1 MRRYFFN
8 YAAFMR
14 RQRPAGGIHQWQTCA
29 PRELREGITTG
40 EPIATKIMR
49 INSGNKYLLEVGPA
63 LEWKKAYDQQDFII
77 QQYPMMTSFT
87 VQSVDLFLPTTEW
100 LEYDSYEAPAT
111 HFNRHYARCQVTHL
125 GETVN
130 PFVSPY
136 QVAKAAVEKLGE
148 DNVFDPDAYKQPFF
162 ESIEAARQFWAE
174 DMGRES
180 WAGDARRHR
189 PSLHRDAGRGVSGV

>member
-1 MRRYFFN
+1 MGAN
-8 YAAFMR
+8 AHK
-14 RQRPAGGIHQWQTCA
+14 GIHQWQTCA
-29 PRELREGITTG
+29 PKELREGITTG
-40 EPIATKIMR
+40 EPYRPRVMYEM
-49 INSGNKYLLEVGPA
+49 SGNKYAVMGPS

-100 LEYDSYEAPAT
+100 LEYDSYEAPGT

-136 QVAKAAVEKLGE
+136 QVAKAAVEKLG
-148 DNVFDPDAYKQPFF
+148 A
-162 ESIEAARQFWAE
+162 
-174 DMGRES
+174 
-180 WAGDARRHR
+180 
-189 PSLHRDAGRGVSGV
+189 